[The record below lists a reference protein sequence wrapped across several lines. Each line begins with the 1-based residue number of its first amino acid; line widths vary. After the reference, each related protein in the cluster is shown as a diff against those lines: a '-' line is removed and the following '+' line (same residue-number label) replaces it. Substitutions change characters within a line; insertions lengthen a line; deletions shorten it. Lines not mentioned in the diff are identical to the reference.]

1 MNNLKFWEFYKL
13 MDKSLYL
20 SEDRTMMEVDLIDT
34 IFVKNEVKS
43 FIDFGCGDG
52 RITLPLVQ
60 KGYMG
65 YGIDL
70 DLDEINHAKRRSSD
84 MVNIKFDNID
94 FLNFNSSETTYDAAI
109 FVYSSFGYFNDS
121 ENQKLLNKVNKCINT
136 GGIIF
141 IDLLNKDWA
150 ISKSQGVKDLTQKVS
165 TVTNDFKQ
173 VTRSRSPQKID
184 GLLYEIT
191 EFKVVRQDGS
201 DEKYTY
207 QQRLFSKKEIEELL
221 TESGF
226 EGFQYLGSYENEPYG
241 VNSPRMILI
250 AHKV

>member
-20 SEDRTMMEVDLIDT
+20 SEDRTKKEVDLIDT

-52 RITLPLVQ
+52 RITIPLVQ
-60 KGYMG
+60 KGYKG

-70 DLDEINHAKRRSSD
+70 DLDEINEAKRKSSNIS
-84 MVNIKFDNID
+84 NIKFDNID
-94 FLNFNSSETTYDAAI
+94 FLNFNSNGTIYDAAI
-109 FVYSSFGYFNDS
+109 FVYSSFGYFNDTK
-121 ENQKLLNKVNKCINT
+121 NQELLNKVNNCVKV

-150 ISKSQGVKDLTQKVS
+150 ISKSQGTKDLTEKVS
-165 TVTNDFKQ
+165 KISNDFKQ
-173 VTRSRSPQKID
+173 VTRTRNPQKI
-184 GLLYEIT
+184 GRLLYEVT
-191 EFKVVRQDGS
+191 KFKVVRKDGG
-201 DEKYTY
+201 DEEYTY
-207 QQRLFSKKEIEELL
+207 QQRLFDKEEIEKLL
-221 TESGF
+221 TIAGF
-226 EGFQYLGSYENEPYG
+226 EKFQYLGSYENEQYEI
-241 VNSPRMILI
+241 NSPRMILI